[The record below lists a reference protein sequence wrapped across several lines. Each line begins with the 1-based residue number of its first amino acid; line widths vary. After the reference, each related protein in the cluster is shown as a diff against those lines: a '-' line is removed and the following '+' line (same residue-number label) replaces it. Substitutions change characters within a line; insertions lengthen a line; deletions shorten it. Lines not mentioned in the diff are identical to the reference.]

1 MGSAN
6 NSPPPFRLSV
16 LSLLALPPPPP
27 PPPPPLPSLSARS
40 KLLFLFPFPSSFHFR
55 QEGRKEKHMLP
66 PAKKLLIRCCFS
78 FLLPP
83 LISRISSFENAEKGR
98 TFQSPPPPPTL
109 SYGTVRI
116 FETGGGKDSPPSF
129 AYFNSSLQLA
139 KPSRY
144 CNAWKIMC
152 FPPFFRACV
161 CM

>member
-27 PPPPPLPSLSARS
+27 PPPPPSLSARS

-55 QEGRKEKHMLP
+55 QEGRKEKHMPP

-98 TFQSPPPPPTL
+98 TFQSPPPPPPTL
-109 SYGTVRI
+109 SYSTVQI
-116 FETGGGKDSPPSF
+116 FETGGGKASPPSF

-139 KPSRY
+139 KQSRY
-144 CNAWKIMC
+144 KIMC
-152 FPPFFRACV
+152 FRFFFRACV
-161 CM
+161 RM